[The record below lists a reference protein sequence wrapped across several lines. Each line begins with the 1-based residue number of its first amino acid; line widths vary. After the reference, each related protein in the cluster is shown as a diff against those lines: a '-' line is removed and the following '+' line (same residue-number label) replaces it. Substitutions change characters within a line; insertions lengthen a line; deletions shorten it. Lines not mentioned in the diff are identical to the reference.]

1 MVVLERIRTT
11 EEDEVELELVRDGQ
25 RSVVRAP
32 LSRRE
37 GETRELS
44 IPLVFSYEK
53 ENDRT
58 TWSALL
64 GILRW
69 ESTPAAWRLR
79 LLWLFRMSRG
89 DADRLE
95 SAEG

>member
-1 MVVLERIRTT
+1 V
-11 EEDEVELELVRDGQ
+11 LELVRDG
-25 RSVVRAP
+25 VRTTLSAP

-37 GETRELS
+37 RETREIS
-44 IPLVFSYEK
+44 IPLVFDFEQES
-53 ENDRT
+53 DRT
-58 TWSALL
+58 SWSALL
-64 GILRW
+64 GLIHW